1 MKKGLLL
8 VVAVL
13 AGALLYVTTA
23 PATEYAVTPAQFKAL
38 QKRVK
43 NLEGLVAVCFQ
54 GGMPVTDYQGYV
66 FRNPDATEFLTTAL
80 DVTQQGDT
88 PSAYALDV
96 GADCANA
103 LNSDFRVKF
112 HTIKARAVQR

>member
-13 AGALLYVTTA
+13 VGALLYVTTA

-38 QKRVK
+38 QKRVR
-43 NLEGLVAVCFQ
+43 NLEGLVALCFQ
-54 GGMPVTDYQGYV
+54 SGIPVTDYPGYV
-66 FRNPDATEFLTTAL
+66 SRNSGATDSLTTAL
-80 DVTQQGDT
+80 DVTKQGDT

-96 GADCANA
+96 GADCAAA
-103 LNSDFRVKF
+103 LNQNFRVQF

>member
-1 MKKGLLL
+1 VKKGLLL

-54 GGMPVTDYQGYV
+54 GGMPVTSYDGYV
-66 FRNPDATEFLTTAL
+66 NKGPDGVESIVTAL
-80 DVTQQGDT
+80 DVTDQGDT
-88 PSAYALDV
+88 PIAFALDI
-96 GADCANA
+96 GADCAAA
-103 LNSDFRVKF
+103 LNQNFRVQF
-112 HTIKARAVQR
+112 HTIKTLVVHH

>member
-1 MKKGLLL
+1 VKKGLLL

-43 NLEGLVAVCFQ
+43 NLEGLVATCFQ
-54 GGMPVTDYQGYV
+54 GGMPVTSYGGYV
-66 FRNPDATEFLTTAL
+66 VQNTDGTEIITSAL
-80 DVTQQGDT
+80 DVTDQGDT
-88 PSAYALDV
+88 PLAFALDV
-96 GADCANA
+96 GADCAAA
-103 LNSDFRVKF
+103 LNQNFKVHFR
-112 HTIKARAVQR
+112 TIKARPVQR